1 MKSKA
6 KNFLRHWRL
15 EIKPWLMLAACG
27 LLLSGCAASQTPEPK
42 LICKQ
47 PPLPETVTKSASGD
61 AKSYSEKAQTWL
73 EKVRSFLQE

>member
-15 EIKPWLMLAACG
+15 EIKPYLMLAICG
-27 LLLSGCAASQTPEPK
+27 LMLNGCAISQTPEPR

-61 AKSYSEKAQTWL
+61 AKSYSEKVRNWL
-73 EKVRSFLQE
+73 GRVRSFLQE